1 MGAARS
7 YNSPTMEDTE
17 PTSLVPLA
25 GDNLQTAVTVARNA
39 DMIHEAS
46 KVIIV
51 EASEP
56 EGSTPASI
64 AWRLAEGSKASA
76 AAPTVSTDNGWL
88 LGARVN

>member
-1 MGAARS
+1 
-7 YNSPTMEDTE
+7 
-17 PTSLVPLA
+17 
-25 GDNLQTAVTVARNA
+25 
-39 DMIHEAS
+39 MIHEAS